1 MGLRLGKIFDR
12 NFNIRLPFL
21 DGSYNIGLFFNK
33 HSSFLLFSV
42 ESEFSSST
50 RDRQN
55 IKVNMYKSL
64 VLSKFC
70 ESFLILHNYKN
81 ENLDI
86 LNQFESIK
94 PEYFHDINISLNE
107 SIYLSKYTMGDKDLY
122 DCLNIYSFSLSSYIN
137 EFIFLIAE
145 RQFID
150 KRINRKI
157 VRTCGL
163 QIATTSSL
171 DLINKYHDEDVGK
184 GKLPLLMQIPSG
196 ETIVLDE
203 KKKGNK

>member
-1 MGLRLGKIFDR
+1 MALRLGKIFDR
-12 NFNIRLPFL
+12 NFNIRFPFL
-21 DGSYNIGLFFNK
+21 DGNYDVGIFFNK
-33 HSSFLLFSV
+33 YSSFLLFSV
-42 ESEFSSST
+42 DGDFSTIS

-55 IKVNMYKSL
+55 IKINMYKSL

-86 LNQFESIK
+86 INQFESIK
-94 PEYFHDINISLNE
+94 AEYFHDINLSINE
-107 SIYLSKYTMGDKDLY
+107 SISLSKYEVDNKVLY
-122 DCLNIYSFSLSSYIN
+122 DTLNVYGFLLSSYIN
-137 EFIFLIAE
+137 EFIFIIAE

-150 KRINRKI
+150 KKINRKI

-171 DLINKYHDEDVGK
+171 DLINRYHQEDVGK
-184 GKLPLLMQIPSG
+184 GKMASLLQIPSG
-196 ETIVLDE
+196 DTIVME
-203 KKKGNK
+203 EQ